1 VDVATDPFSVFL
13 AAVSRATN
21 ETQKREL
28 FLILAATGFEAHDF
42 AQNLALGAEYSV
54 RFAQTGLVRRG
65 AVDAFYGSLVIEFE
79 NDLAR
84 THDHALDQ
92 LRGYVAGAWKEDGSA
107 ALPYLAVASD
117 GRHWEVYAPR
127 LVDPAGPFDERDNVE
142 LGDPVEAW
150 APTADTTDP
159 QSLRDLL
166 NRLFFRE
173 LQLQPT
179 ADNFARDFGLG
190 SPAYLRASGVLC
202 QKLSELA
209 ADTALQTKR
218 HAWHDSLQIAY
229 GSIETDDVLLAKHTY
244 LAVLARLLVWAA
256 LEHRHLQQH
265 ELDDVLDG
273 RYFANWRIDNLVEDD
288 FFRWP
293 ELHSATD
300 ARRVWL
306 ALARHLAGYDL
317 ARIPEDILKP
327 LYEALVDP
335 ANRKL
340 LGEFYTPDW
349 LATHV
354 TERLL
359 AAWPWESGP
368 PSVIDPACGSGTFLR
383 TSIDHIRA
391 QCAAAGTPAALGDLL
406 SSVVGI
412 DVHPLAVT
420 IARATYLLAI
430 KDLVVP
436 TGRTI
441 TIPVFLANTL
451 RDPKDDEQQ
460 LTAFATDEITLRIE
474 DEAYSVPRAFVLDGP
489 AYDAA
494 IGEVMAVARSYGALD
509 DRSDVPTSLAAR
521 FGQSLA
527 GFPDADRLVVTLKQL
542 AASIADRIH
551 DRRDSVFGF
560 LLKNNYR
567 PTMLRRSFDFV
578 VGNPPWLTVGDIPT
592 GEYKQLVVGL
602 ATGSNIAPRDI
613 GEQSHTELATIFLAH
628 AAVGLLRASEST
640 DVRIGLVMPR
650 SLFTATHHRLLRTAA
665 YRPRF
670 KVRELWDLDKVEPLF
685 RVPACALFASIE
697 TPSANAV
704 IDGHEYEA
712 RFVSKDLPWP
722 EAARSLTIEDC
733 QFKVAYLGDRSA
745 WVRVGAEGQLAGTL
759 GPTTGGNMYEA
770 AFEQGAIL
778 YPQTLLI
785 VAGAGAIRRG
795 MGRVAVRTDPR
806 AALSAK
812 LLKEYVLR
820 ATVESENLYSTAAAE
835 HILPYALNPALWTV
849 VLPTSADPGD
859 PAFTALSPAALRR
872 AGRVETAAWLEEAE
886 GQWERA
892 RKEDE
897 ADSLHERLDYLHHLS
912 SQALQ
917 KRFIV
922 LFASSSERPFATA
935 IDRTAL
941 PLPFVARDKTY
952 WVSFEA
958 WDEADFVTAFLNA
971 DWVSDRI
978 KAWQTRGLF
987 GARDVHK
994 RPLSLDFPTFDA
1006 ANADHTAL
1014 AATSARLRQ
1023 AAIAALPRMPDR
1035 AVGRQRVWLRAQLP
1049 AVDLAEVERLVQR
1062 VSEARTS
1069 FLLGAQ
1075 AVEPTQA

>member
-1 VDVATDPFSVFL
+1 MVHVATDPFSIFL
-13 AAVSRATN
+13 DAVGRATN

-28 FLILAATGFEAHDF
+28 FLVLASTGFEARDF
-42 AQNLALGAEYSV
+42 AQNLALGAEYNV
-54 RFAQTGLVRRG
+54 RFGQAGLLRRG
-65 AVDAFYGSLVIEFE
+65 AMDAFYGSLVIEFE

-84 THDHALDQ
+84 THEHALDQ
-92 LRGYVAGAWKEDGSA
+92 LRGYVAGAWREDGSA
-107 ALPYLAVASD
+107 DLPYLAVASD
-117 GRHWEVYAPR
+117 GRRWEVYAPR
-127 LVDPAGPFDERDNVE
+127 LADPAGPFDERDNVA
-142 LGDPVEAW
+142 LGDPVEVW
-150 APTADTTDP
+150 APTADGTDA
-159 QSLRDLL
+159 QTLRDLL

-179 ADNFARDFGLG
+179 AENFARDFGLG
-190 SPAYLRASGVLC
+190 SPAYLHASGVLC

-209 ADTALQTKR
+209 TDTALQTKR

-293 ELHSATD
+293 ELASPTD
-300 ARRVWL
+300 ASRIWL

-335 ANRKL
+335 SSRKL

-349 LATHV
+349 LATKV

-359 AAWPWESGP
+359 AAWPWQSGL

-383 TSIDHIRA
+383 TTIDLMRA
-391 QCAAAGTPAALGDLL
+391 QSAAAGTPATLGDLL

-430 KDLVVP
+430 KDLVAP
-436 TGRTI
+436 TGHTI
-441 TIPVFLANTL
+441 TIPVFLANSL
-451 RDPKDDEQQ
+451 RDPEDKEQQ
-460 LTAFATDEITLRIE
+460 LAAFEADEIALRVE
-474 DEAYSVPRAFVLDGP
+474 DEEYIVPRAFVLDGP

-494 IGEVMAVARSYGALD
+494 IDEVMAVARSYGTLD
-509 DRSDVPTSLAAR
+509 DRTDVPASLAAR
-521 FGQSLA
+521 LGQTLA
-527 GFPDADRLVVTLKQL
+527 TFPEPDRLVAMLGRL
-542 AASIADRIH
+542 AQSIADRIH
-551 DRRDSVFGF
+551 GRRDSVFGF

-567 PTMLRRSFDFV
+567 PTMLRKSFDFV

-602 ATGSNIAPRDI
+602 GTATNIAPREI
-613 GEQSHTELATIFLAH
+613 GEQSHTELATTFLGH
-628 AAVGLLRASEST
+628 AAVGLLCDSDST

-665 YRPRF
+665 YRPTF
-670 KVRELWDLDKVEPLF
+670 KVRELWDLDQVEPLF

-697 TPSANAV
+697 RPSASAV
-704 IDGHEYEA
+704 IDGREYSA
-712 RFVSKDLPWP
+712 RLAAKDLPWP
-722 EAARSLTIEDC
+722 EAARSLTIEEC
-733 QFKVAYLGDRSA
+733 QFKVAYLGERSA
-745 WVRVGAEGQLAGTL
+745 WVRVGAEGQVAGAL
-759 GPTTGGNMYEA
+759 GPAPGGNMYEA

-778 YPQTLLI
+778 YPQTLL
-785 VAGAGAIRRG
+785 VVTGTGAIQRG
-795 MGRVAVRTDPR
+795 MGRVAIHTDPR
-806 AALSAK
+806 AAATAK
-812 LLKEYVLR
+812 MLKQYVLR
-820 ATVESENLYSTAAAE
+820 TTVESDNLYSTAAAE

-849 VLPTSADPGD
+849 VLPASADPGD
-859 PAFTALSPAALRR
+859 PTFKALTPAELRR

-886 GQWERA
+886 LEWESV
-892 RKEDE
+892 RKDDE
-897 ADSLHERLDYLHHLS
+897 TDSLHERLDYLHHLS
-912 SQALQ
+912 SQAFQ
-917 KRFIV
+917 RRFIV
-922 LFASSSERPFATA
+922 LFASSSERPCATA
-935 IDRTAL
+935 IDRLVL

-952 WVSFEA
+952 WASFET
-958 WDEADFVTAFLNA
+958 WNEADFVAAFLNA

-978 KAWQTRGLF
+978 GAWQTRGLF

-994 RPLSLDFPTFDA
+994 RPLSVDFPTFDA
-1006 ANADHTAL
+1006 ANADHTTL
-1014 AATSARLRQ
+1014 SATSSRLRRL
-1023 AAIAALPRMPDR
+1023 ATAALPAMPDM
-1035 AVGRQRVWLRAQLP
+1035 AVGRQRAWLRAQLP
-1049 AVDLAEVERLVQR
+1049 AGDLAEVEQLVQK
-1062 VSEARTS
+1062 VSESRTS
-1069 FLLGAQ
+1069 YLLGVQSA
-1075 AVEPTQA
+1075 EPT